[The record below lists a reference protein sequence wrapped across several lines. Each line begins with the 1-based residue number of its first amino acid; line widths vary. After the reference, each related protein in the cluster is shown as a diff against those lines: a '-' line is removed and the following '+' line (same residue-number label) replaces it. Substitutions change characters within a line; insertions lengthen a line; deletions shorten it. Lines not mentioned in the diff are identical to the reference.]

1 MTAAPDRVAARVSGI
16 FPSLTFPIPDRRGS
30 RAVDECSLCLGMS
43 TTKQLARTEWN
54 AYFDRFTREQLQG
67 EAPGAATIEVV
78 SPTLGDQFQLS
89 AVRLLGLTYDPK
101 SDALEVL
108 LENVDHLIFR
118 PTEIWVMEGEP
129 GFISTLENRPVR
141 RHQGAHLRPKKRP
154 ARRSLRNASA
164 SLTHCP
170 LPGRFKR
177 CATGHSGRSTRAIGQ
192 PETTHREQ

>member
-1 MTAAPDRVAARVSGI
+1 M
-16 FPSLTFPIPDRRGS
+16 
-30 RAVDECSLCLGMS
+30 DECSLCLGMS

-129 GFISTLENRPVR
+129 GFISTLEIVQSDGTKELIYVR
-141 RHQGAHLRPKKRP
+141 RSGPLAGRYETP
-154 ARRSLRNASA
+154 AQA
-164 SLTHCP
+164 
-170 LPGRFKR
+170 
-177 CATGHSGRSTRAIGQ
+177 
-192 PETTHREQ
+192 